1 MEENKKEEK
10 KKFNI
15 KERWK
20 DKRERA
26 KIELMLYGIFF
37 LAIIIFARISS
48 SFSDSNIPKDN
59 DIKSFINDITDN
71 YQYDIDITI
80 DNNNY
85 KYYGS
90 KLGHNM
96 DITRV
101 VDNKEDYFYQMN
113 DKYYIFFGANDIQS
127 NNELGGIGVAV
138 ADNPAG
144 PFKDALGK
152 PLIDKF
158 VNGAQ
163 PIDQFVYKDDD
174 GQYYMYYGGW
184 GHCNMVK
191 LAPDLLSIV
200 PFEDG
205 TLYKEVNPEKYVE
218 GPFMLK
224 RNGKYYFMWSE
235 GGWTGPDY
243 CVAYAIADS
252 PFGPFKREAKILQR
266 DPNIGTGAGHHSVVK
281 GPGEDEWYIIYHRH
295 PLGETDGNARVT
307 CVDRMYFDKDGKIK
321 PIKMT
326 FEGVEASPLK

>member
-113 DKYYIFFGANDIQS
+113 DKYYILDTKGNYILTNDSDIFPYIEYRYLDI
-127 NNELGGIGVAV
+127 NNIKEYI
-138 ADNPAG
+138 
-144 PFKDALGK
+144 
-152 PLIDKF
+152 
-158 VNGAQ
+158 
-163 PIDQFVYKDDD
+163 
-174 GQYYMYYGGW
+174 
-184 GHCNMVK
+184 K
-191 LAPDLLSIV
+191 LATYNDNIYSIKV
-200 PFEDG
+200 SDIVLNSNSSDVITIKVDEDNKNIIIYY
-205 TLYKEVNPEKYVE
+205 TNLFKIDNNNLTKEVVSIKYSNINKINSLEK
-218 GPFMLK
+218 
-224 RNGKYYFMWSE
+224 
-235 GGWTGPDY
+235 
-243 CVAYAIADS
+243 
-252 PFGPFKREAKILQR
+252 
-266 DPNIGTGAGHHSVVK
+266 
-281 GPGEDEWYIIYHRH
+281 
-295 PLGETDGNARVT
+295 
-307 CVDRMYFDKDGKIK
+307 
-321 PIKMT
+321 
-326 FEGVEASPLK
+326 

>member
-1 MEENKKEEK
+1 MEENNKEET

-113 DKYYIFFGANDIQS
+113 DKYYILDTKGNYILTNDSDIFPYIEYRYLDI
-127 NNELGGIGVAV
+127 NNIKEYI
-138 ADNPAG
+138 
-144 PFKDALGK
+144 
-152 PLIDKF
+152 
-158 VNGAQ
+158 
-163 PIDQFVYKDDD
+163 
-174 GQYYMYYGGW
+174 
-184 GHCNMVK
+184 K
-191 LAPDLLSIV
+191 LATYNDNIYSIKV
-200 PFEDG
+200 SDIVLNSNSRDVITIKVDEDNKNIIIDY
-205 TLYKEVNPEKYVE
+205 TNLFKIDNNNLTKEVVSIKYSNINKINSLEK
-218 GPFMLK
+218 
-224 RNGKYYFMWSE
+224 
-235 GGWTGPDY
+235 
-243 CVAYAIADS
+243 
-252 PFGPFKREAKILQR
+252 
-266 DPNIGTGAGHHSVVK
+266 
-281 GPGEDEWYIIYHRH
+281 
-295 PLGETDGNARVT
+295 
-307 CVDRMYFDKDGKIK
+307 
-321 PIKMT
+321 
-326 FEGVEASPLK
+326 